1 MLLQIHM
8 KLTIFLLLLLLFKLI
23 LFLGLNYR
31 QLYAAWAIRSET
43 KRLTNLAEK
52 APDEFKN
59 PALIEDHFE
68 GKLCPHF
75 WKFTI
80 INGNG
85 KVSNEAAW
93 HSAAMTLRDGLTI
106 SHFPDPEFDAESA
119 NLMHT
124 PAAGR
129 YNNVSLISKSSF
141 HPTPSSDVVLNFS
154 TRASDNFYGT
164 AGVIFQPIGTLREDG
179 LFMKPFDMF
188 GFSIAGRESS
198 IKGIN
203 GPLCYLALNWMPVKV
218 DPLPVDAHTLH
229 EYEIRLHWIS
239 KTEWLGIVKV
249 DDVVMCE
256 RPMPS
261 FGPVEIHV
269 WSDNFHVVNT
279 PRRWWEITSAMDLKF
294 LNGGDKQFHLGTI
307 QILEEAR

>member
-1 MLLQIHM
+1 M
-8 KLTIFLLLLLLFKLI
+8 KIIIFLLALLLLKLI

-31 QLYAAWAIRSET
+31 QLYSAWAIRSET
-43 KRLTNLAEK
+43 KRLTNLAEN
-52 APDEFKN
+52 AADEFHN
-59 PALIEDHFE
+59 PAPNEDRFE

-93 HSAAMTLRDGLTI
+93 HSAAMTFGDGLTI
-106 SHFPDPEFDAESA
+106 SHFPDAAFESESA
-119 NLMHT
+119 NPMHT

-129 YNNVSLISKSSF
+129 YNNVSLISDNSF
-141 HPTPSSDVVLNFS
+141 HPLPSGDVVLKFS
-154 TRASDNFYGT
+154 TRASENFYGT
-164 AGVIFQPIGTLREDG
+164 AGVIFQPVGTIQEDG
-179 LFMKPFDMF
+179 RFMKPFDMF

-203 GPLCYLALNWMPVKV
+203 GPLCYLALNWAPSRVE
-218 DPLPVDAHTLH
+218 PLNVDANSLH
-229 EYEIRLHWIS
+229 EYEIRLRWVS

-249 DDVVMCE
+249 DNLVTCE
-256 RPMPS
+256 MPMPS

-269 WSDNFHVVNT
+269 WSDNYHVVNT
-279 PRRWWEITSAMDLKF
+279 PRRWWEVAPAMDLKF
-294 LNGGDKQFHLGTI
+294 LDGGNKQFHLETI
-307 QILEEAR
+307 QVFQEAR

>member
-1 MLLQIHM
+1 M
-8 KLTIFLLLLLLFKLI
+8 KIIIFLLALLLLKLI

-31 QLYAAWAIRSET
+31 QLYSAWAIRSET
-43 KRLTNLAEK
+43 KRLTNLAEN
-52 APDEFKN
+52 ASDGFQN
-59 PALIEDHFE
+59 PAPIEDRFE

-93 HSAAMTLRDGLTI
+93 HSAAMTFGDGLTI
-106 SHFPDPEFDAESA
+106 SHFPDAAFESESA
-119 NLMHT
+119 NPMHT

-129 YNNVSLISKSSF
+129 YNNVSLISDNSF
-141 HPTPSSDVVLNFS
+141 HPLPSGDVVLKFS
-154 TRASDNFYGT
+154 TRASENFYGT
-164 AGVIFQPIGTLREDG
+164 AGVIFQPVGTLQDDG

-218 DPLPVDAHTLH
+218 DPLYVDARTLH
-229 EYEIRLHWIS
+229 EYEIRLRWMS

-249 DDVVMCE
+249 DNAVMCE
-256 RPMPS
+256 MPMPS

-269 WSDNFHVVNT
+269 WSDNFHVPNT
-279 PRRWWEITSAMDLKF
+279 PRRWWEIAPAMDLKF
-294 LNGGDKQFHLGTI
+294 LDGGDKQFHLETI
-307 QILEEAR
+307 QIFEEAR

>member
-1 MLLQIHM
+1 M
-8 KLTIFLLLLLLFKLI
+8 KIIIFLLVLLLLKLI

-31 QLYAAWAIRSET
+31 QLYSAWAIRSET
-43 KRLTNLAEK
+43 KRLTNLAEN
-52 APDEFKN
+52 ASDEFHN
-59 PALIEDHFE
+59 PVPIEDRFE

-93 HSAAMTLRDGLTI
+93 HSAAMTFGDGLTI
-106 SHFPDPEFDAESA
+106 SHFPDAAFESESA
-119 NLMHT
+119 NPMHT

-129 YNNVSLISKSSF
+129 YNNVSLISDNSF
-141 HPTPSSDVVLNFS
+141 HPLPSGDVVLKFS
-154 TRASDNFYGT
+154 TRASENFYGT
-164 AGVIFQPIGTLREDG
+164 AGVIFQPVGTLQDDG

-218 DPLPVDAHTLH
+218 DPLYVDAHTLH
-229 EYEIRLHWIS
+229 EYEIRLRWMS
-239 KTEWLGIVKV
+239 KTEWLGIIKV
-249 DDVVMCE
+249 DNAVMCE
-256 RPMPS
+256 MPMPS

-269 WSDNFHVVNT
+269 WSDNFHVPNT
-279 PRRWWEITSAMDLKF
+279 PRRWWEIAPAMDLKF
-294 LNGGDKQFHLGTI
+294 LDGGDKQFHLETI
-307 QILEEAR
+307 QVFEEAR

>member
-1 MLLQIHM
+1 M
-8 KLTIFLLLLLLFKLI
+8 KIIIFLLALLLLKLI

-31 QLYAAWAIRSET
+31 QLYSAWAIRSET
-43 KRLTNLAEK
+43 KRLTNLAEN
-52 APDEFKN
+52 ASDGFQN
-59 PALIEDHFE
+59 PAPIEDRFE

-93 HSAAMTLRDGLTI
+93 HSAAMTFGDGLTI
-106 SHFPDPEFDAESA
+106 SHFPDAAFESESA
-119 NLMHT
+119 NPMHT

-129 YNNVSLISKSSF
+129 YNNVSLISDNSF
-141 HPTPSSDVVLNFS
+141 HPLPSGDVVLKFS
-154 TRASDNFYGT
+154 TRASENFYGT
-164 AGVIFQPIGTLREDG
+164 AGVIFQPVGTLQDDG

-218 DPLPVDAHTLH
+218 DPLYVDAHTLH
-229 EYEIRLHWIS
+229 EYEIRLRWMS

-249 DDVVMCE
+249 DNAVMCE
-256 RPMPS
+256 MPMPS

-269 WSDNFHVVNT
+269 WSDNFHVPNT
-279 PRRWWEITSAMDLKF
+279 PRRWWEIAPAMDLKF
-294 LNGGDKQFHLGTI
+294 LDGGDKQFHLETI
-307 QILEEAR
+307 QIFEEAR

>member
-1 MLLQIHM
+1 M
-8 KLTIFLLLLLLFKLI
+8 KIIIFLLALLLLKLI

-31 QLYAAWAIRSET
+31 QLYSAWAIRSET
-43 KRLTNLAEK
+43 KRLTNLAEN
-52 APDEFKN
+52 ASDEFQN
-59 PALIEDHFE
+59 PAPIEDRFE

-93 HSAAMTLRDGLTI
+93 HSAAMTFGDGLTI
-106 SHFPDPEFDAESA
+106 SHFPDAAFESESA
-119 NLMHT
+119 NPMHT

-129 YNNVSLISKSSF
+129 YNNVSLISDNGF
-141 HPTPSSDVVLNFS
+141 HPLPSGDVVLKFS
-154 TRASDNFYGT
+154 TRASENFYGT
-164 AGVIFQPIGTLREDG
+164 AGVIFQPVGTLQDDG

-218 DPLPVDAHTLH
+218 DPLYVDAHTLH
-229 EYEIRLHWIS
+229 EYEIRLRWMS

-249 DDVVMCE
+249 DNAVMCE
-256 RPMPS
+256 MPMPS

-269 WSDNFHVVNT
+269 WSDNFHVPNT
-279 PRRWWEITSAMDLKF
+279 PRRWWEIAPAMDLKF
-294 LNGGDKQFHLGTI
+294 LDGGDKQFHLETI
-307 QILEEAR
+307 QIFEEAR

>member
-1 MLLQIHM
+1 M
-8 KLTIFLLLLLLFKLI
+8 KIIIFLLAFLLLKLI

-31 QLYAAWAIRSET
+31 QLYSAWAIRSET
-43 KRLTNLAEK
+43 KRLTNLAEN
-52 APDEFKN
+52 ASDEFHN
-59 PALIEDHFE
+59 PVPIEDRFE

-93 HSAAMTLRDGLTI
+93 HSAAMTFGDGLTI
-106 SHFPDPEFDAESA
+106 SHFPDAAFESESA
-119 NLMHT
+119 NPMHT

-129 YNNVSLISKSSF
+129 YNNVSLISDNSF
-141 HPTPSSDVVLNFS
+141 HPLPSGDVVLKFS
-154 TRASDNFYGT
+154 TRASENFYGT
-164 AGVIFQPIGTLREDG
+164 AGVIFQPVGTLQDDG

-203 GPLCYLALNWMPVKV
+203 GPLCYLALDWMPVKV
-218 DPLPVDAHTLH
+218 DPLYVDAHTLH
-229 EYEIRLHWIS
+229 EYEIRLRWMS
-239 KTEWLGIVKV
+239 KTEWLGIIKV
-249 DDVVMCE
+249 DNVVTCE
-256 RPMPS
+256 MPMPS

-269 WSDNFHVVNT
+269 WSDNFHVPNT
-279 PRRWWEITSAMDLKF
+279 PRRWWEIAPAMDLKF
-294 LNGGDKQFHLGTI
+294 LDGGDKQFHLETI
-307 QILEEAR
+307 QVFEEAR